1 MYRKTLHGKRLR
13 KQPGRLILKKMYITF
28 KCHRLRTRPQTL
40 RVSPCIFMSL
50 WMTIFFP
57 FSAHAKSFAGLIYPL
72 HDITLSA
79 GVSGLVMKR
88 LALAGQNVK
97 ADQPLLLLDDR
108 MQNLE
113 SNRRRIIFEDQS
125 DIQATRERLR
135 ILDTLLSDL
144 RAVFNKTGSI
154 SKDELL
160 RLEAEQLASHG
171 RLAQLVEQKKREQLD
186 YESAE
191 RERLQRHILAPI
203 NGVITKVLP
212 QVGEWAKAGDP
223 MLHMVD
229 TSVAVLRLAVP
240 YNLAGSLKVGA
251 KQLIRLE
258 PGSSVS
264 EVTGQI
270 KFVSPVAD
278 AASGLVQVEV
288 SFNNPGQR
296 IKTGIKGMIDIAP

>member
-1 MYRKTLHGKRLR
+1 MTMHFISQCHELRARLKHVR
-13 KQPGRLILKKMYITF
+13 
-28 KCHRLRTRPQTL
+28 
-40 RVSPCIFMSL
+40 SSL
-50 WMTIFFP
+50 WLFASLGLTVLLP

-79 GVSGLVMKR
+79 GVAGLVMKR
-88 LALAGQNVK
+88 LVLPGQSVK
-97 ADQPLLLLDDR
+97 ADQTLLLLDDR
-108 MQNLE
+108 MQDIE

-125 DIQATRERLR
+125 EVHATRDRLR
-135 ILDTLLSDL
+135 ILDTLLKDL
-144 RAVFNKTGSI
+144 RAVFDKTESV

-160 RLEAEQLASHG
+160 RLEAEHLASQG

-229 TSVAVLRLAVP
+229 TSVAVLRLAIP

-296 IKTGIKGMIDIAP
+296 IKTGIKGMIEIAP

>member
-1 MYRKTLHGKRLR
+1 MPNISSLRLL
-13 KQPGRLILKKMYITF
+13 Q
-28 KCHRLRTRPQTL
+28 
-40 RVSPCIFMSL
+40 SL
-50 WMTIFFP
+50 AQSSRAPLWFCLALLLP
-57 FSAHAKSFAGLIYPL
+57 LGAQAKSFSGLIYPL

-88 LALAGQNVK
+88 VVLPGQAVK
-97 ADQPLLLLDDR
+97 AEQLLLQLDDR
-108 MQNLE
+108 LQSIE
-113 SNRRRIIFEDQS
+113 SNRRRVIFEDQS
-125 DIQATRERLR
+125 EVQATRDRLR
-135 ILDTLLSDL
+135 ILDTLLQDS
-144 RAVFNKTGSI
+144 RAVFNSTGSI

-160 RLEAEQLASHG
+160 RLEAEQLASRG

-191 RERLQRHILAPI
+191 RDRLQRHITAPI
-203 NGVITKVLP
+203 SGVVTKVIP

-223 MLHMVD
+223 MLHLVD
-229 TSVAVLRLAVP
+229 TSVAILRLAVP
-240 YNLAGSLKVGA
+240 HNLASALKVGA

-258 PGSSVS
+258 SGSSVA

-278 AASGLVQVEV
+278 PASGLVQVEV
-288 SFNNPGQR
+288 SFSNPGHR